1 MDSTQ
6 SLMNSGFVDGF
17 VMLDEIG
24 FLGFASLLNLRVLLH
39 FPRSET
45 EPVLV
50 IGRRHTPTGLRGSK
64 GRACCRLCG
73 PNGGRCVAM
82 TLYYRILVW

>member
-17 VMLDEIG
+17 VLLDEIG
-24 FLGFASLLNLRVLLH
+24 FVGLASLFNLRVLLH

-45 EPVLV
+45 DPVLDLLQAHFDWP
-50 IGRRHTPTGLRGSK
+50 GR
-64 GRACCRLCG
+64 
-73 PNGGRCVAM
+73 
-82 TLYYRILVW
+82 

>member
-24 FLGFASLLNLRVLLH
+24 FVGFASLLNLRVLLH

-45 EPVLV
+45 EPVLD
-50 IGRRHTPTGLRGSK
+50 R
-64 GRACCRLCG
+64 
-73 PNGGRCVAM
+73 
-82 TLYYRILVW
+82 